1 MLHTV
6 RLFSV
11 RMEFFTSLGDADMG
25 GMIVGAA
32 FVSDFVSDIIYAHT
46 VVAGTGVP
54 CGDAGAIGDCVPN
67 WLHTVLLVPRVD
79 AEMASVNLTVMSSAA
94 IASLPDNFEVTAA
107 CPVGVG
113 TLWKAMIGALALGFF
128 ADGLKA
134 MARKGRRDFNQLSTE
149 DKRAFARE
157 YLARGGDL
165 TVADWKKENAE
176 EDVTENPVGK
186 SKKKKKKKKKKKN
199 DDEEAEE
206 DEEITQVIAAMTEG
220 GAATSIVA
228 IMVEAL
234 PQLVYTIAIEFFVK
248 RDAFRECN
256 RNLRPSLSAG
266 RSEFKRTH

>member
-113 TLWKAMIGALALGFF
+113 TLWKAMIRALALGLTT
-128 ADGLKA
+128 DGIKA
-134 MARKGRRDFNQLSTE
+134 MDRKSRRDFNRLSTE
-149 DKRAFARE
+149 DKKAFARE
-157 YLARGGDL
+157 FLARGGDL

-186 SKKKKKKKKKKKN
+186 SKKKKKKKK
-199 DDEEAEE
+199 DEEE
-206 DEEITQVIAAMTEG
+206 DEEIAQAIAEMTVG
-220 GAATSIVA
+220 GAVIVQLA
-228 IMVEAL
+228 VVVEAL

-256 RNLRPSLSAG
+256 ENLEPSLSAG
-266 RSEFKRTH
+266 RSESKRTH